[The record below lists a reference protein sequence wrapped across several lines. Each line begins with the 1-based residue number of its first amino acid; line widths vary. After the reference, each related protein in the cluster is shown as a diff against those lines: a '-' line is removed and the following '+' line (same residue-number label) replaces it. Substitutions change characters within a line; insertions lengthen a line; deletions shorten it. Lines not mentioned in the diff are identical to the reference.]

1 MSPLLSLLL
10 AAGIIVVGT
19 GLVLAWHRWT
29 ASREADGIT
38 AFAREMRALAPDRPL
53 DVDGA
58 QPDERVIPPP
68 DGSPSDD
75 RDQGSPPRPG
85 GMTPGA

>member
-10 AAGIIVVGT
+10 AAGIFVVGT

-29 ASREADGIT
+29 TARQADGIT
-38 AFAREMRALAPDRPL
+38 TFAREMQALAPDRPI
-53 DVDGA
+53 DIDGA
-58 QPDERVIPPP
+58 DPNERVIPPT
-68 DGSPSDD
+68 DGSTSDD
-75 RDQGSPPRPG
+75 GDHGSSPRPG